1 MIITYFLGFFWI
13 LCIILIMHEM
23 EELYEMKISHPILE
37 QRFFESN
44 TNRNKC

>member
-1 MIITYFLGFFWI
+1 
-13 LCIILIMHEM
+13 M

-44 TNRNKC
+44 TNRNRCWLNLKEIIQKEVLNSIP